1 MNARVVC
8 LAALSVF
15 AFQGCTSTVYYA
27 VMAPHEAVEDQTGC
41 FRQCQMIHAG
51 DTKKYLSCLDTC
63 PDARVAKGRKCTDVK
78 FDSEETACTTMHNQR
93 FDPRVGTLVIALGV
107 LAYLVIAFLGAT

>member
-1 MNARVVC
+1 MNVRVMW
-8 LAALSVF
+8 LAAMSVF

-27 VMAPHEAVEDQTGC
+27 VMAPHEAVEDQSGC

-63 PDARVAKGRKCTDVK
+63 PDARVVRQRKCSEVR
-78 FDSEETACTTMHNQR
+78 FDSEAFACSTVQNQK
-93 FDPRVGTLVIALGV
+93 FNPGVGILLIALGV
-107 LAYLVIAFLGAT
+107 MVSLVAAYGF